1 MVGDDDPTVFSIGP
15 GGGVPSRKPAGRDK
29 ECGKERAKP
38 AAKAGDGAVRVRRET
53 AGRGGKTV
61 TTIAGVPGSRDALR
75 DLAGEMKRMCGS
87 GGTIKGGVI
96 EIQGDHRDRIVA
108 HLESKGFRVKR
119 AGG

>member
-1 MVGDDDPTVFSIGP
+1 MIRDDDPRVFSTGP
-15 GGGVPSRKPAGRDK
+15 GGAVRSGKPARRGPVS
-29 ECGKERAKP
+29 AKP
-38 AAKAGDGAVRVRRET
+38 AAKAGDGTLRVRRET

-61 TTIAGVPGSRDALR
+61 TTIAGVPGTADVLR

-87 GGTIKGGVI
+87 GGTIKDGVI

-108 HLESKGFRVKR
+108 HLESKGYRVKR